1 MFDKITNWP
10 FLQEPAY
17 RWFMFVGMMLL
28 LFTAWAIILGY
39 MKKAG

>member
-1 MFDKITNWP
+1 MFDKILNAE

-17 RWFMFVGMMLL
+17 RWFIFIGFLL
-28 LFTAWAIILGY
+28 LVFACWAIIIGY

>member
-1 MFDKITNWP
+1 MFKNITNWQ

-17 RWFMFVGMMLL
+17 RWFIFFGVMIFMFAV
-28 LFTAWAIILGY
+28 WAIIIGY